1 MQGATIPT
9 TMINT
14 LCLFE
19 NLVFPLWIFLGHGFS
34 IIVVGPAG
42 GFRLCDCQYYNFQ
55 HPSTDSTS
63 SGRPWFKSMGKKR
76 QRDEG
81 QAGGGGGGGGK
92 GGRGLSGE
100 KAAGWQVPRIPLS
113 DMSSA
118 RFVEEFMIPN
128 LPVIITGLVEP
139 WPVSDLDILFPCS
152 DSTLVYIPACLSVPT

>member
-1 MQGATIPT
+1 
-9 TMINT
+9 
-14 LCLFE
+14 
-19 NLVFPLWIFLGHGFS
+19 
-34 IIVVGPAG
+34 
-42 GFRLCDCQYYNFQ
+42 
-55 HPSTDSTS
+55 
-63 SGRPWFKSMGKKR
+63 MGKKR

-81 QAGGGGGGGGK
+81 QAGGGGRGGGGGGGK

-139 WPVSDLDILFPCS
+139 WPVSDLDILSSLQRFYTSVHTCLPV
-152 DSTLVYIPACLSVPT
+152 STHLDRGCKAGDVAGLALSGCR